1 MVSKNISRYI
11 ETIGFDRS
19 KKTPESMLE
28 FYGKFLTTMFKPIR
42 HGGYIVLTI
51 DSFACCGSIR
61 DLEKV
66 KFSENPKI

>member
-1 MVSKNISRYI
+1 
-11 ETIGFDRS
+11 
-19 KKTPESMLE
+19 MLE